1 MQQKSRKEFLS
12 CVDMTAVRSFGSV
25 VVNSRAETPSENGSL
40 KKTGWEEGNAS
51 SREREKRKKKKKSH
65 AVTSTEKMP
74 WRMLCRG
81 VGVGEEGYLRY
92 GKGMWRAPC
101 GMGASGLVLL
111 LFWLFF
117 GRDLLLLLRLL
128 PLNFS
133 IVLLGLALGARS
145 LVSPP
150 KTPRSPSQTQT
161 RVADA

>member
-12 CVDMTAVRSFGSV
+12 CVDVTAVRSFGSV

-81 VGVGEEGYLRY
+81 VGVGEVPNGRY

-101 GMGASGLVLL
+101 GMGASGL
-111 LFWLFF
+111 
-117 GRDLLLLLRLL
+117 DLLLLLRLRLL

-150 KTPRSPSQTQT
+150 KTPRSPS
-161 RVADA
+161 